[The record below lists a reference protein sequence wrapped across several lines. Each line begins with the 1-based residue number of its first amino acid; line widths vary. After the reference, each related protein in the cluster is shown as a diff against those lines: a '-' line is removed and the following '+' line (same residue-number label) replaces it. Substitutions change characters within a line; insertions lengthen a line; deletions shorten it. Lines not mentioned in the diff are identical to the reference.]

1 MVAVW
6 ALLLTAAGLAAIGS
20 VMLAGAFRSRL
31 DETDIEL
38 ESLPEPFDGYRILL
52 VTDIHRRSLPQGMLS
67 GLKGKVDLVLVGGDM
82 TEKGSPLQRLQANM
96 ALLSSI
102 GPVYAVHGNHDYKA
116 EIQEVDRIL
125 EKNGVRLLADENIPL
140 KKGGT
145 ELWLTGVD
153 YPRTGGK
160 VAYAPLPGMPPGKEK
175 ECRMIL
181 VHDPMWLLK
190 RETVPADL
198 ILSGHTHGG
207 QVVLPFIGRRHVE
220 AFYHTYSAGMFL
232 WPKGDGTGKK
242 AKLLISRG
250 FGTAH
255 LPLRWRSPAELNVL
269 TLRRA
274 AAGR

>member
-125 EKNGVRLLADENIPL
+125 EK
-140 KKGGT
+140 T
-145 ELWLTGVD
+145 
-153 YPRTGGK
+153 
-160 VAYAPLPGMPPGKEK
+160 
-175 ECRMIL
+175 
-181 VHDPMWLLK
+181 
-190 RETVPADL
+190 
-198 ILSGHTHGG
+198 
-207 QVVLPFIGRRHVE
+207 
-220 AFYHTYSAGMFL
+220 
-232 WPKGDGTGKK
+232 
-242 AKLLISRG
+242 G
-250 FGTAH
+250 FGC
-255 LPLRWRSPAELNVL
+255 WR
-269 TLRRA
+269 TRIFR
-274 AAGR
+274 